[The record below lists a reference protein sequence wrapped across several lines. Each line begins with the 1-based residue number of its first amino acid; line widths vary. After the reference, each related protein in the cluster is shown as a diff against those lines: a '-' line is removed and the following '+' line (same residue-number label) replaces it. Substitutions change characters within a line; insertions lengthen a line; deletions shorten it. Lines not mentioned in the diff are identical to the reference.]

1 MKLVGLEPVCQGTPG
16 RPTSQPC
23 KGRAK
28 PNSAIPLV
36 VGKAGL
42 EPAFSTITLLMC
54 IRHGGYFPNCA
65 DYRDRTDSIP
75 AWKTGAPPFM
85 RNPQIKKASP
95 IPHERRL

>member
-1 MKLVGLEPVCQGTPG
+1 MELVGLE
-16 RPTSQPC
+16 PTSQPC

-28 PNSAIPLV
+28 PNSAITPI

-85 RNPQIKKASP
+85 RNPLIHQGLRENKKGISHYP
-95 IPHERRL
+95 